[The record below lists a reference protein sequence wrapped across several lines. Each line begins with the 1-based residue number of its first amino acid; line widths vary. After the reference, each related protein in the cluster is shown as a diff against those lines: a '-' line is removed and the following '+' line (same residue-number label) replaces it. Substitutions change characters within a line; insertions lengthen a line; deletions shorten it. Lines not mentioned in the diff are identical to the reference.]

1 MAKRQ
6 TFADKVLKVKSGGGL
21 HCPVCDEIIT
31 PTKVRTFVN
40 DGGRMK
46 LVTKTVK
53 VCKCNSAETFG

>member
-1 MAKRQ
+1 M
-6 TFADKVLKVKSGGGL
+6 KVKSGGGL